1 MEPAR
6 RLRIPVEFIGM
17 IATRASSETRPA
29 EGPIVD
35 VPFTRAF
42 ARVHEESGFDR
53 VLIGYYSDAPD
64 GFVIA
69 ADVLAHTERLGVLL
83 AHRPGF
89 VAPTVAA
96 RKLATL
102 DQFSHG
108 RVAVHVISGGS
119 DADQRRD
126 GDYLDHDA
134 RYRRT
139 DEYLDVLRAIWT
151 ANGPIDHAGEFYR
164 FEGASP
170 AVRPAQRPHLPIYF
184 GGSSDAAIAVAAR
197 HADVYALWGEPL
209 DATRSH
215 IERVRAAAAASG
227 RSLRFSVSLRAIL
240 GGTEEAAWER
250 AHTLLAQARATAA
263 AGGFAVNARTESVGS
278 QRLLAAAAAGDVHD
292 TRLFTAIAEATGAR
306 GNTTALVGTAEQV
319 AESLLLYVDI
329 GVTTILLRGFD
340 PLEDARE
347 YAGIVSL
354 VRAEV
359 ARRDACGSPAAI
371 EP

>member
-1 MEPAR
+1 MA
-6 RLRIPVEFIGM
+6 
-17 IATRASSETRPA
+17 
-29 EGPIVD
+29 
-35 VPFTRAF
+35 FTREF
-42 ARVHEESGFDR
+42 ARVHEEAGFDR

-64 GFVIA
+64 GFVVA

-89 VAPTVAA
+89 VAPTLAA

-102 DQFSHG
+102 DQFSGG

-126 GDYLDHDA
+126 GDFLDHDA

-139 DEYLDVLRAIWT
+139 DEYLDVLRALWT
-151 ANGPIDHAGEFYR
+151 ADGPVDHTGEFYR

-170 AVRPAQRPHLPIYF
+170 AVRTAQQPYLPIYF

-209 DATRSH
+209 AAVRAH
-215 IERVRAAAAASG
+215 IERVRAAAAANG
-227 RSLRFSVSLRAIL
+227 RALRFSLSLRAIL
-240 GGTEEAAWER
+240 GPTEEAAWER
-250 AHTLLAQARATAA
+250 AHSLLAQVQEKAAAQGHATAA
-263 AGGFAVNARTESVGS
+263 RSESVGS
-278 QRLLAAAAAGDVHD
+278 RRLLEAAAAGDVHD
-292 TRLFTAIAEATGAR
+292 TRLFTAIAGATGAR

-319 AESLLLYVDI
+319 AESLLAYVDI
-329 GVTTILLRGFD
+329 GVTTLLLRGFD

-347 YAGIVSL
+347 YGAVVSL
-354 VRAEV
+354 VRDEV
-359 ARRDACGSPAAI
+359 ARRESRP
-371 EP
+371 

>member
-1 MEPAR
+1 
-6 RLRIPVEFIGM
+6 M
-17 IATRASSETRPA
+17 IATRATSEARPA
-29 EGPIVD
+29 EGPVVD
-35 VPFTRAF
+35 VPFTREF
-42 ARVHEESGFDR
+42 ARVHEASGFDR

-64 GFVIA
+64 GFIVA

-102 DQFSHG
+102 DLFSGG
-108 RVAVHVISGGS
+108 RAAVHVISGGS
-119 DADQRRD
+119 DTDQRRD

-139 DEYLDVLRAIWT
+139 DEYLDVLRALWT
-151 ANGPIDHAGEFYR
+151 ADGPVDHDGEFYR

-170 AVRPAQRPHLPIYF
+170 AVRPAQQPHLPIYF

-209 DATRSH
+209 DAVRAH
-215 IERVRAAAAASG
+215 IERVRAAATVNG
-227 RSLRFSVSLRAIL
+227 RSLRFSLSLRAIL
-240 GGTEEAAWER
+240 GPTEEAAWER
-250 AHTLLAQARATAA
+250 AHSLLVKVRANAAAQGFATAA
-263 AGGFAVNARTESVGS
+263 RSESVGS
-278 QRLLAAAAAGDVHD
+278 RRLLEAAAAGDVHD
-292 TRLFTAIAEATGAR
+292 TRLYTAIAEATGAR

-319 AESLLLYVDI
+319 AESLLAYVDI

-347 YAGIVSL
+347 YAGIVSR

-359 ARRDACGSPAAI
+359 ARRDSPTAGR
-371 EP
+371 

>member
-1 MEPAR
+1 
-6 RLRIPVEFIGM
+6 M

-29 EGPIVD
+29 EGPLID

-42 ARVHEESGFDR
+42 AHVHEESGFDR

-69 ADVLAHTERLGVLL
+69 SDVFAHTGRLGVLL

-96 RKLATL
+96 RKLASL
-102 DQFSHG
+102 DQFSQG
-108 RVAVHVISGGS
+108 RLAVHVISGGS

-126 GDYLDHDA
+126 GDFLDHDA

-139 DEYLDVLRAIWT
+139 DEYLDILRAVWT
-151 ANGPIDHAGEFYR
+151 ADGPLDHAGEFYR

-170 AVRPAQRPHLPIYF
+170 AVRPAQLPYLPIYF

-209 DATRSH
+209 DASRAH
-215 IERVRAAAAASG
+215 IERVRTAAAANG

-240 GGTEEAAWER
+240 GTTEEAAWER
-250 AHTLLAQARATAA
+250 AHSLLAQARAQAA
-263 AGGFAVNARTESVGS
+263 ARGFTTTARSESVGS
-278 QRLLAAAAAGDVHD
+278 KRLLRAAAAGDVHD

-319 AESLLLYVDI
+319 AESLLRYVDI

-340 PLEDARE
+340 PVEDARD
-347 YAGIVSL
+347 YADIITL
-354 VRAEV
+354 VRGEV
-359 ARRDACGSPAAI
+359 ARREARDLPDSLTI
-371 EP
+371 DR